1 MADIQTLLA
10 KILNAVYGKDVRQSI
25 HDSIKQCYYDGKAG
39 TIDLK
44 ERERATKAEATINS
58 RIDKLAALKAGSTT
72 GDAELVD
79 ARVGFDGTKY
89 DNVGKAIRSQA
100 SMLDGYLSGVM
111 QKGGTSNPFQPLMFD
126 RYRYYH
132 SESALPLQLDAM
144 DYPRFTLGDL
154 KEYTSVKEE
163 LDGPTHAFVGRLVEP
178 IPVFDDF
185 NGEYTLVVKSGKTL
199 PNEITLYFSSN
210 AGWNISAD
218 TLCQA
223 KFRVAKG
230 YNVIPL
236 TTTNFYDFGAEYY
249 THVCFN
255 AVHNLLADAGE
266 LEIYVVKSDALLGW
280 VNAQSISNTRF
291 IAPNSRDFVCHG
303 SNVTPELVV
312 NGSRVTASV
321 KAATSEEAV
330 WRYMIFGYDLGTD
343 IKGKKILIRSNS
355 LNKTRTFGIGNGF
368 YAWRKKDFGIANGE
382 CAIIDLESFIAS
394 NEDLSAHTGHFYVT
408 MGYDFGTKTSIE
420 DTSVEFEIMLV
431 NDVDVVDPYEAFF
444 GYTPEDF
451 ASSDSGNY
459 ITCWGDSLT
468 AGGGWTSTLASL
480 SGRTVYNGGTGGEN
494 VKVIAARQGADAMIV
509 NNITIPADTT
519 AVTIASRSTDGGIN
533 TVFGNKVMPLLQGG
547 AHVNPVMI
555 GDVEGTLAWTG
566 SNYAD
571 TTGTWTFTRSVA
583 GDAVT
588 IDRETVIRTEFD
600 RNKNTPH
607 LMIIFM
613 GQNGGFSSTADLI
626 NTHKLMINH
635 AKARHVIILGL
646 SSGTASERAAYES
659 AMKYEFG
666 RYFISLREYL
676 SKYGL
681 ADAGLTPTDADIAAM
696 SNGKVPP
703 QLLTDG
709 VHFTS
714 ATKTVIGNMLYKKCV
729 ELNIF

>member
-1 MADIQTLLA
+1 MADIQTLLS

-25 HDSIKQCYYDGKAG
+25 HDSIKQCYYDGRAG

-44 ERERATKAEATINS
+44 ERERAAQAEATINS
-58 RIDKLAALKAGSTT
+58 RIDKLASLKAGSTT
-72 GDAELVD
+72 GDAELMD

-89 DNVGKAIRSQA
+89 DNVGNAVRSQA
-100 SMLDGYLSGVM
+100 AALDGYLSGVM
-111 QKGGTSNPFQPLMFD
+111 QKDGAPNAFQPLMFKQ
-126 RYRYYH
+126 YKYH
-132 SESALPLQLDAM
+132 NGSNQGTVLDEMEA
-144 DYPRFTLGDL
+144 PRFTLGNF
-154 KEYTSVKEE
+154 EE
-163 LDGPTHAFVGRLVEP
+163 FIETTPETEGSSHAFIGKLVNP
-178 IPVFDDF
+178 IPVFSDF
-185 NGEYTLVVKSGKTL
+185 NNEYTLIVKSSKAFKNDVYVHFASDASW
-199 PNEITLYFSSN
+199 NESVV
-210 AGWNISAD
+210 
-218 TLCQA
+218 TLCSSSV
-223 KFRVAKG
+223 RIAKG

-236 TTTNFYDFGAEYY
+236 ETSKFTNNGASKFTHIAVNAGAALFSDLEY
-249 THVCFN
+249 
-255 AVHNLLADAGE
+255 
-266 LEIYVVKSDALLGW
+266 LEIYIVKSDALFGW
-280 VNAQSISNTRF
+280 LRESRELNARYITPPSNG
-291 IAPNSRDFVCHG
+291 FVWHG
-303 SNVTPELVV
+303 SNNEPEVTI
-312 NGSRVTASV
+312 NGSKISVHVPATASD
-321 KAATSEEAV
+321 EAI
-330 WRYMIFGYDLGTD
+330 WRYTLIGYDLGTD
-343 IKGKKILIRSNS
+343 IKGKKILIRTNS
-355 LNKTRTFGIGNGF
+355 VNKAPMFGIGTSF
-368 YAWRKKDFGIANGE
+368 YAWRKKDFKIQNGE
-382 CAIIDLESFIAS
+382 CKVIDLESFIAD
-394 NEDLSAHTGHFYVT
+394 NADLSANTGHFYVT
-408 MGYDFGTKTSIE
+408 MGRDFGTTISIP
-420 DTSVEFEIMLV
+420 DTDFEFDIMFISDKEV
-431 NDVDVVDPYEAFF
+431 IDPYEAFV
-444 GYTPEDF
+444 GYSPSDF
-451 ASSDSGNY
+451 APADNSGY
-459 ITCWGDSLT
+459 IACWGDSLT
-468 AGGGWTSTLASL
+468 AGGGWTSTLANL

-519 AVTIASRSTDGGIN
+519 PVTIASRSTDGGIS

-555 GDVEGTLAWTG
+555 GGVEGTLAWTG

-607 LMIIFM
+607 LMVIFM

-696 SNGKVPP
+696 ANGKVPP